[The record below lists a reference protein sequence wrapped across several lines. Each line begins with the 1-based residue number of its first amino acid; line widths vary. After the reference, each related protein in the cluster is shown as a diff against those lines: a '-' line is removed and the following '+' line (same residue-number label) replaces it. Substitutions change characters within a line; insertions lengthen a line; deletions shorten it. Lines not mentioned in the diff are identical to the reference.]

1 MEGFYVKMQEKMN
14 EKYASIKI
22 ERDIWDGEK
31 DEISALVKID
41 SEIVSLN
48 IGGTH
53 HIQTEKD
60 VL

>member
-1 MEGFYVKMQEKMN
+1 MN

-31 DEISALVKID
+31 DEISSLVKID

-53 HIQTEKD
+53 HI
-60 VL
+60 

>member
-1 MEGFYVKMQEKMN
+1 MN

-22 ERDIWDGEK
+22 ERDIWEGEK
-31 DEISALVKID
+31 EEISSLVKID

-53 HIQTEKD
+53 HI
-60 VL
+60 

>member
-1 MEGFYVKMQEKMN
+1 MN

-22 ERDIWDGEK
+22 ERDIWEGEK
-31 DEISALVKID
+31 AENRSLVKID

-53 HIQTEKD
+53 HI
-60 VL
+60 

>member
-1 MEGFYVKMQEKMN
+1 MN

-22 ERDIWDGEK
+22 ERDIWEGEK
-31 DEISALVKID
+31 EEIRSLVKID

-53 HIQTEKD
+53 HI
-60 VL
+60 